1 MALATAVSEATAGD
15 LAKRATALA
24 EEVTALAAQV
34 PNTDGLYTQVTKAA
48 QNLDAASRQLRKAQ
62 ARIVKQ
68 QLEDED
74 ARVLA
79 RLAAQDALIASL

>member
-24 EEVTALAAQV
+24 TEAAALLAQL
-34 PNTDGLYTQVTKAA
+34 PPTDGLLTQVTNAA
-48 QNLDAASRQLRKAQ
+48 QNLEAASRQLRKAQ